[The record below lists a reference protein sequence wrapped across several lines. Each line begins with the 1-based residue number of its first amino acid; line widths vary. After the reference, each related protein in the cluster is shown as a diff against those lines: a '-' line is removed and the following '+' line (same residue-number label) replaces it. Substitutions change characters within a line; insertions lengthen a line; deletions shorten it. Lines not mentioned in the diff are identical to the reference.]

1 MALHR
6 VAKVTVGVPDVAT
19 TAAYYDEFGL
29 TRTTGSRQGPGRAAF
44 STTHGGEQLELTR
57 TARRQLVEF
66 RIAADDHD
74 DLARVAA
81 SLAGHDYKVERGE
94 HTVST
99 VEPVSGAIGV
109 VEVLPRLDQPRQD
122 PTPYNGVGRLE
133 RPNTRAPGI
142 LRQGAVTPR
151 KLGHF
156 VLGSTDYD
164 ATRTFFLDGLGFKL
178 SDEVPGLSTFMR
190 CSTDHHNVLVLPAPV
205 NFMHHTSWQVDDV
218 DDVGRGATA
227 MLEGHPERHIW
238 GLGRHHVGSN
248 FFWYLKDPAGNFS
261 EYYSDMDAIVD
272 DQTWTPEVFEGA
284 SGLYRWG
291 PPPPSSFLHP
301 EDLAALMTGSHSAS

>member
-19 TAAYYDEFGL
+19 TAAYYDQFGL
-29 TRTTGSRQGPGRAAF
+29 ARSTDGRAAF
-44 STTHGGEQLELTR
+44 STTHGGEQLELVR
-57 TARRQLVEF
+57 ADRRCLVEF

-74 DLARVAA
+74 DLGRIAT
-81 SLAGHDYKVERGE
+81 SLEKGGYKLERAE
-94 HTVST
+94 NAVTT
-99 VEPVSGAIGV
+99 AEPVSGAIGV
-109 VEVLPRLDQPRQD
+109 IEILPRLQQPRQD
-122 PTPYNGVGRLE
+122 PTPYNGVGRIE
-133 RPNTRAPGI
+133 RPNSRAPGI
-142 LRQGAVTPR
+142 LRDGAVTPR

-164 ATRTFFLDGLGFKL
+164 TTRAFFLDGLGFKL
-178 SDEVPGLSTFMR
+178 SDQVPGLSSFLR

-205 NFMHHTSWQVDDV
+205 NFMHHTSWQVDDI

-238 GLGRHHVGSN
+238 GLGRHHIGSN

-261 EYYSDMDAIVD
+261 EYYSDMDAIVE
-272 DQTWTPEVFEGA
+272 DQTWTAQDFEGA

-291 PPPPSSFLHP
+291 PPPPPSFLAP
-301 EDLAALMTGSHSAS
+301 DDLAALMTGSHSQRW

>member
-1 MALHR
+1 VALHR
-6 VAKVTVGVPDVAT
+6 VAKVTIGVPDVAT

-29 TRTTGSRQGPGRAAF
+29 TRATDGRTAF
-44 STTHGGEQLELTR
+44 ATTHGGEQLELVHTD
-57 TARRQLVEF
+57 RRCLVEF

-74 DLARVAA
+74 DLGRVAA
-81 SLAGHDYKVERGE
+81 SLEKGGYKLERGE
-94 HTVST
+94 NTVTT
-99 VEPVSGAIGV
+99 VEPVSGTIGV
-109 VEVLPRLDQPRQD
+109 IEVLPRLQQPRQD
-122 PTPYNGVGRLE
+122 PTPYNGIGRIE

-142 LRQGAVTPR
+142 IREGAVTPR

-164 ATRTFFLDGLGFKL
+164 ATRAFFLDGLGFKL
-178 SDEVPGLSTFMR
+178 SDQVPGVSSFMR

-227 MLEGHPERHIW
+227 MLEGNPERHIW
-238 GLGRHHVGSN
+238 GLGRHHIGSN

-261 EYYSDMDAIVD
+261 EYYSDMDAIID
-272 DQTWTPEVFEGA
+272 DQTWTAQDFEGA

-291 PPPPSSFLHP
+291 PPPPPSFLAP
-301 EDLAALMTGSHSAS
+301 EDLGALMTGSHSERV